1 LDQKVSGWF
10 GSLQRDPTRTKFPP
24 VDRVG
29 LRDLPSGK
37 RNVVTPDPS
46 PKNIGQADRKAG

>member
-1 LDQKVSGWF
+1 LDQKVRGWF
-10 GSLQRDPTRTKFPP
+10 GSLQRDPTRTTFPP

-37 RNVVTPDPS
+37 RNVVTPDHP

>member
-46 PKNIGQADRKAG
+46 PRNIGQADRKAG